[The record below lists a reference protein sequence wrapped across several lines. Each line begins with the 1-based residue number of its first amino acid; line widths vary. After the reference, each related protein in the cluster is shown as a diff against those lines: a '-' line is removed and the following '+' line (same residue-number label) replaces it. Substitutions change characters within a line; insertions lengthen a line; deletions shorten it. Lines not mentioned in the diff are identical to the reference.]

1 MSHVAI
7 CITTAAR
14 PEMLSRCLNSV
25 ISAVRSIESRVTLIV
40 VDNDSTGAARPVAQ
54 SCDGVIPV
62 IYEMEPRRGIPF
74 GRNRCLSVALSIGAD
89 YLVFVDDDMTVAP
102 DWLGQLLLAAQ
113 RLGADVV
120 TGEVINVFSNG
131 SEAPKYLVR
140 TGLRLTAETDNVIF
154 KRWIAERLRFD
165 ERLAVSGG
173 SDTLF
178 FRQAHGLG
186 AKIHHAIS
194 AVAYEHLHGD
204 RGTRSWFLRRNYRYG
219 LVGVDI
225 ERLLRRKSVTMRFLA
240 RAGVSVALGVF
251 EAVFFLWRADP
262 TRSFGIYRVARGG
275 GMLMGALG
283 NRAKAY
289 F

>member
-1 MSHVAI
+1 MTHIAI
-7 CITTAAR
+7 CITTADR

-25 ISAVRSIESRVTLIV
+25 ISAARSIQERVTLVV
-40 VDNDSTGAARPVAQ
+40 VDNEPTGAARPVVQA
-54 SCDGVIPV
+54 CDGVVPL
-62 IYEMEPRRGIPF
+62 IYEMEPQRGIPF

-113 RLGADVV
+113 RLEADVV
-120 TGEVINVFSNG
+120 TGEVINVFPDG
-131 SEAPKYLVR
+131 GQAPKYLVR

-186 AKIHHAIS
+186 ARIHHAMS
-194 AVAYEHLHGD
+194 AVAYEQLHGD

-219 LVGVDI
+219 LVGVEI
-225 ERLLRRKSVTMRFLA
+225 ERLLQRKSVKFYFLA
-240 RAGVSVALGVF
+240 RAGVSVALGLF
-251 EAVFFLWRADP
+251 EATFFAWQADP
-262 TRSFGIYRVARGG
+262 TRSFGVYRVARGS

-283 NRAKAY
+283 QRAKAY

>member
-1 MSHVAI
+1 MTHIAI

-25 ISAVRSIESRVTLIV
+25 ISAARSIQERVTLVV
-40 VDNDSTGAARPVAQ
+40 VDNEPTGAARPVVQA
-54 SCDGVIPV
+54 CDGVVPL
-62 IYEMEPRRGIPF
+62 IYEMEPQRGIPF

-113 RLGADVV
+113 RLEADVV
-120 TGEVINVFSNG
+120 TGEVINVFPDG
-131 SEAPKYLVR
+131 GQAPKYLVR

-186 AKIHHAIS
+186 AKIHHAMS

-219 LVGVDI
+219 LVGVEI
-225 ERLLRRKSVTMRFLA
+225 ERLLQRKSVKFYFLA
-240 RAGVSVALGVF
+240 RAGVSVALGLF
-251 EAVFFLWRADP
+251 EATFFAWRADP
-262 TRSFGIYRVARGG
+262 TRSFGIYRVARGS
-275 GMLMGALG
+275 GMLMGAFG
-283 NRAKAY
+283 KRAKAY